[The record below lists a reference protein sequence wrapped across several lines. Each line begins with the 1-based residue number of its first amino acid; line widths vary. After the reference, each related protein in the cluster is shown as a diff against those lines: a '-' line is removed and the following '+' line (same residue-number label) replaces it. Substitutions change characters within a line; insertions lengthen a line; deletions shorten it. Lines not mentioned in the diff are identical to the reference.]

1 MADGWLYTESS
12 TKVEWHADGTVHFIE
27 ADGTEKVVP
36 WEAED
41 DDAG

>member
-27 ADGTEKVVP
+27 ADGTEKILQP
-36 WEAED
+36 GEED
-41 DDAG
+41 PDAG